1 MTLYSQRLNTCLY
14 VGMCLSSQGE
24 TALMWAAGWSNA
36 EAAVDYLLSI
46 GANVN
51 RQSTQVAVL
60 SRTISSL

>member
-1 MTLYSQRLNTCLY
+1 
-14 VGMCLSSQGE
+14 
-24 TALMWAAGWSNA
+24 MWAAGWSNA